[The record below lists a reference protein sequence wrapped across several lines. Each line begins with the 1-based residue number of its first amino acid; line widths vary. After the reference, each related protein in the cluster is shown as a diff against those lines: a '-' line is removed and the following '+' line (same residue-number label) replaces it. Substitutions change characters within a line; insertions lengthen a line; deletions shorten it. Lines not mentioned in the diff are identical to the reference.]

1 MQPGLRA
8 ILDRTPAQSE
18 GFIFSRVRSRYPYGS
33 DVYRSVTKAYE
44 SMREAHDGDARD
56 SGEAYAE
63 HPKAVASFVIEMY
76 GLHRPQVII
85 AALDHDMP
93 EDKPEIWPIER
104 MEGTFGRDVA
114 IIVDWGNMRRFDHI
128 KNKQQAREAYCL
140 NFFRDAPKHAA
151 VWKLGDVWHNG
162 HTLWNPTNEKICQK
176 ALEIERFW
184 LPLAYRYDIYV
195 EEVQETLVKL
205 RSGC

>member
-1 MQPGLRA
+1 MKPGLRA

-18 GFIFSRVRSRYPYGS
+18 EFIFSRVRSRYPYGS
-33 DVYRSVTKAYE
+33 DVYRSVVKAYE
-44 SMREAHDGDARD
+44 SMQAAHNGDSRD
-56 SGEAYAE
+56 SGEAYEE
-63 HPKAVASFVIEMY
+63 HPKAVASFVIEVY

-85 AALDHDMP
+85 AAITHDMP
-93 EDKPEIWPIER
+93 EDKPKIWSAEQ

-114 IIVDWGNMRRFDHI
+114 IIVDWGNMLRFAHI
-128 KNKQQAREAYCL
+128 EDKLVRREAYCL

-162 HTLWNPTNEKICQK
+162 HTLWSPTSEKISQK
-176 ALEIERFW
+176 SLEIEHFW
-184 LPLAYRYDIYV
+184 LPLAHRYDIYV
-195 EEVQETLVKL
+195 EEIQETLNKL